1 MVISL
6 LFSVLHDEVLFLFS
20 GMEAV
25 LFYASYGRVLFLGR
39 CFCLDSPYL
48 IVNGGN
54 ENIH

>member
-25 LFYASYGRVLFLGR
+25 LFYASVWEG
-39 CFCLDSPYL
+39 
-48 IVNGGN
+48 IVF
-54 ENIH
+54 

>member
-25 LFYASYGRVLFLGR
+25 LFYTSVWEGVVFRKMLLSCFSLFYSEWR
-39 CFCLDSPYL
+39 
-48 IVNGGN
+48 
-54 ENIH
+54 

>member
-25 LFYASYGRVLFLGR
+25 LILLQVVWEGVVFRKMLLS
-39 CFCLDSPYL
+39 
-48 IVNGGN
+48 
-54 ENIH
+54 